1 MKKEKSKLEIMNP
14 DAAGIDVGS
23 AVHYVCV
30 PEGRDEQRVQKFG
43 CFTKDLI

>member
-1 MKKEKSKLEIMNP
+1 MAKTKSKLEIMNP

-30 PEGRDEQRVQKFG
+30 AEGRDEQRV
-43 CFTKDLI
+43 